1 MGVIENTKKT
11 RSKSARAILEETEAQ
26 VAEVEA
32 LRRESEAQM
41 KEMEARAREQAEVD
55 EFIRW
60 LDEKDLA
67 RQQNDNSKRVQ
78 SEKIRNSYDVK
89 VERIVKNIVKECLG

>member
-11 RSKSARAILEETEAQ
+11 RSKAARALLEKTEAQ

-32 LRRESEAQM
+32 LRRESEAQRE
-41 KEMEARAREQAEVD
+41 EMEARAREQAELD

-60 LDEKDLA
+60 LDEKD
-67 RQQNDNSKRVQ
+67 DKSKRG
-78 SEKIRNSYDVK
+78 SKLKIRNSHEVK
-89 VERIVKNIVKECLG
+89 EERIVKNACIQKSNDIIT